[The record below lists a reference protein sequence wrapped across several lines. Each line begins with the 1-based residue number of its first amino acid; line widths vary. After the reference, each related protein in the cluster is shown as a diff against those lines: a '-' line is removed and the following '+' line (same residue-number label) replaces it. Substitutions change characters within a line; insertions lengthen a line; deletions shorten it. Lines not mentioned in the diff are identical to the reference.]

1 MILGYFYPKLKNIR
15 KQLITAEIQTTV
27 KVYYTN
33 NPFFVFHICVIIF
46 LTPKT
51 KKNMSSMRNSV
62 RLIGNIGNEPEIK
75 KLDGE
80 KKLAKFSLATNETYK
95 NDKGEKITETQWH
108 NLIAWGATAGVI
120 EKYTK
125 KGQEIAVEG
134 KLTSKS
140 YTDKEGIKRYVTEI
154 VVSDVLL
161 LAKS

>member
-1 MILGYFYPKLKNIR
+1 
-15 KQLITAEIQTTV
+15 
-27 KVYYTN
+27 
-33 NPFFVFHICVIIF
+33 
-46 LTPKT
+46 
-51 KKNMSSMRNSV
+51 MRNSV

-108 NLIAWGATAGVI
+108 NLIAWGATAGII

>member
-1 MILGYFYPKLKNIR
+1 
-15 KQLITAEIQTTV
+15 
-27 KVYYTN
+27 
-33 NPFFVFHICVIIF
+33 
-46 LTPKT
+46 
-51 KKNMSSMRNSV
+51 MSSMRNSV

>member
-1 MILGYFYPKLKNIR
+1 
-15 KQLITAEIQTTV
+15 
-27 KVYYTN
+27 
-33 NPFFVFHICVIIF
+33 
-46 LTPKT
+46 
-51 KKNMSSMRNSV
+51 MRNSV

-80 KKLAKFSLATNETYK
+80 KKLAKFSLATNDSYK

>member
-1 MILGYFYPKLKNIR
+1 
-15 KQLITAEIQTTV
+15 
-27 KVYYTN
+27 
-33 NPFFVFHICVIIF
+33 
-46 LTPKT
+46 
-51 KKNMSSMRNSV
+51 MRNSV

>member
-1 MILGYFYPKLKNIR
+1 
-15 KQLITAEIQTTV
+15 
-27 KVYYTN
+27 
-33 NPFFVFHICVIIF
+33 
-46 LTPKT
+46 
-51 KKNMSSMRNSV
+51 MSSMRNSV

-108 NLIAWGATAGVI
+108 NLIAWGATAGII

-134 KLTSKS
+134 KLTSKN